1 LTNRP
6 RLAPFA
12 LLVAAALAG
21 CTTEDT
27 SGTPAPSAPVIEP
40 GTPGGPNRTLSSVPA
55 TTAAVDPDDVTFLR
69 DMMVHHQQAVLMSSL
84 APQRVRDAAIGR
96 LAERIRVGQPAEID
110 AMRDMLVERGAQ
122 PPDLSHVQHTD
133 HTAMAGMASPAQLA
147 ALRQARGQA
156 FDRLFL
162 QLMIRHHQGAVTM
175 AKTVA
180 EKGSDIRVQEVA
192 SDIAVTQT
200 KEIATMRQ
208 LLLPE

>member
-1 LTNRP
+1 MTIRP
-6 RLAPFA
+6 RPAPLA
-12 LLVAAALAG
+12 LLAAVALSG
-21 CTTEDT
+21 CTTDDPV
-27 SGTPAPSAPVIEP
+27 GTPTSAPVVQP

-84 APQRVRDAAIGR
+84 APQRVRDAAVGR

-147 ALRQARGQA
+147 ALRHARGQA

-175 AKTVA
+175 VKTVA

-208 LLLPE
+208 LLLPN